1 MPPDSHQDALTEAR
15 ISIATLEAEVAH
27 LTAGMVDLKA
37 SQAAM
42 GAKLDAVLAQLSE
55 AKGGWKTLML
65 VGGAAGSIGA
75 GVAWFVTHFLRG

>member
-1 MPPDSHQDALTEAR
+1 MADPHQDALTEAR
-15 ISIATLEAEVAH
+15 ISIATLEAEVGH
-27 LTAGMVDLKA
+27 LTASMVDLKA

-65 VGGAAGSIGA
+65 VGGAASSIGA
-75 GVAWFVTHFLRG
+75 GLTWLLNHAPKG

>member
-1 MPPDSHQDALTEAR
+1 MPDPNQDALIEAR
-15 ISIATLEAEVAH
+15 ISIATLEAEVSH
-27 LTAGMVDLKA
+27 LTAGMIDLKA

-65 VGGAAGSIGA
+65 VGGAASSIGA
-75 GVAWFVTHFLRG
+75 GLTWLLNHIPKG

>member
-1 MPPDSHQDALTEAR
+1 MPDLHQQDALTEAR

-65 VGGAAGSIGA
+65 VGGAASSMGA
-75 GVAWFVTHFLRG
+75 GLAWLLNHLPKG

>member
-1 MPPDSHQDALTEAR
+1 MPDQNQDALIEAR

-27 LTAGMVDLKA
+27 LTEGMVDLKL

-65 VGGAAGSIGA
+65 VSGAASSIGA
-75 GVAWFVTHFLRG
+75 GLTWLLNHAPKG